1 MKEHVDVIKDSFV
14 DYAGKTHHFVI
25 AAYTREVAD
34 YSIAKVSDFFGLSLG
49 KVVKAV
55 SLGISICNPEDE
67 FVEKVGV
74 LKAIARAKNSAPVL
88 YVTDYGYVN
97 KTLIEAFLKQE
108 AEYLKANPATY
119 IKGYDDS
126 KERYLKKQEMSN
138 IEKNFTEVERIVVE
152 GVKKDPKFLD
162 NVNTYLEWLDKQK
175 KSKCKKS
182 GK

>member
-25 AAYTREVAD
+25 AAYTREIAN

-74 LKAIARAKNSAPVL
+74 LKAIARAKNSTPVL

-108 AEYLKANPATY
+108 AEYLKTNPAKY

-126 KERYLKKQEMSN
+126 KERYLKKQEMNN

-162 NVNTYLEWLDKQK
+162 NVNTYLEWLDKQEK
-175 KSKCKKS
+175 GKCKKS